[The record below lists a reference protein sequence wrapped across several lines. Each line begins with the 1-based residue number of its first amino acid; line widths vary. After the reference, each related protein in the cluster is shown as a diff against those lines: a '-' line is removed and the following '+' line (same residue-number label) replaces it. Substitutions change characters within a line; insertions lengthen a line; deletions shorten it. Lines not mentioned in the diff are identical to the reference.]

1 MCLVTLSIMAGDFM
15 DIMEFVDARDIL
27 DDEKTV
33 QN

>member
-1 MCLVTLSIMAGDFM
+1 MSSVTLSIMFGDFM

-27 DDEKTV
+27 DNEKTV